1 MSLGF
6 TSGEARHEER
16 GLHGAVTE
24 LENAVVAFF
33 WEGEKPRMGTLTV
46 TLPDK
51 SSSSLL
57 GDRDRQLG
65 LVLGSQL
72 AALTGKMALVSVNLP
87 VGLGDEAG
95 RTLLEL
101 ARGLVGKEGEE
112 DG

>member
-1 MSLGF
+1 MGF
-6 TSGEARHEER
+6 TSAEARHEER
-16 GLHGAVTE
+16 VLHGEVTE

-46 TLPDK
+46 SLPDR

-65 LVLGSQL
+65 LILGSQL

-101 ARGLVGKEGEE
+101 ARGLVRGEGEE

>member
-6 TSGEARHEER
+6 TTGEALHEER
-16 GLHGAVTE
+16 KLHGAVAE

-33 WEGEKPRMGTLTV
+33 WEGEGPRMGTLTV
-46 TLPDK
+46 TLPDR

-72 AALTGKMALVSVNLP
+72 SALTGKMALVSVNLP

-101 ARGLVGKEGEE
+101 VRRLVGKEGEK